1 MLTHSHKKTL
11 KAVTR
16 KLEDKEKQ
24 RLTCCSSL
32 SLKKVIRNTVKI
44 PAFSLILDLI
54 VCDTVCLSY

>member
-24 RLTCCSSL
+24 RLACC
-32 SLKKVIRNTVKI
+32 VIRNKVKI